1 MSMIFSNLLSRL
13 YRNYNFFLKEICTRE
28 SVTTFTPS
36 RHLKDMEKEKIK
48 LVLESYS
55 LGYDSGNNEL

>member
-13 YRNYNFFLKEICTRE
+13 YRNYNFFLER
-28 SVTTFTPS
+28 
-36 RHLKDMEKEKIK
+36 DMYEGERNYVYSLSSFKRYGKEKIK